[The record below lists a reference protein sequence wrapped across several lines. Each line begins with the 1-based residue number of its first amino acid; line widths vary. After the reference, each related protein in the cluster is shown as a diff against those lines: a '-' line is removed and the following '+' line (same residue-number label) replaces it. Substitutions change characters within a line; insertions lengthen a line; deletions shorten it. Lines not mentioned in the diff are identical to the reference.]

1 MHELAVEVTRWE
13 DGLGICYTNDNI
25 IDEVEPG
32 SSAHA
37 QGDLQYGDQIVSW
50 DGSSLAGRMLR
61 DVHIVPK
68 PKHQLVVRYTRTSS
82 QAVSPRRARAR
93 KVQSTPCGGH
103 GEVGLTLTL
112 TITITI
118 TINITLAQAYALK
131 PRKPH
136 SLSQRL
142 ATP

>member
-1 MHELAVEVTRWE
+1 M
-13 DGLGICYTNDNI
+13 
-25 IDEVEPG
+25 
-32 SSAHA
+32 
-37 QGDLQYGDQIVSW
+37 SW

-61 DVHIVPK
+61 DVHTVPK
-68 PKHQLVVRYTRTSS
+68 PKHQLVVRYTRMSS